1 MANSPAT
8 EKVIPYALLGMTAVT
23 GLVDAVSFLPLGH
36 VFTANMTGNIVF
48 LAFATAHVSG
58 LSIARSLTALL
69 AFLVG
74 AVLGGRVM
82 ARASADSQI
91 RLGAQAFL
99 LEVAF
104 LFAASFC
111 GIGYRADLLEHSFQP
126 FALIALTALA
136 MGTRNAAVRKLAIPD
151 LTTTVL
157 TLTITGIAADSSIA
171 NGNDPKLARRV
182 ESVVAM
188 FLGAALG
195 AVIIRYSISAALWL
209 GTAISALCS
218 AALFRALR
226 TVTPRVASQ
235 LGSST

>member
-1 MANSPAT
+1 MATT

-23 GLVDAVSFLPLGH
+23 GLGDAVSFLSLGR
-36 VFTANMTGNIVF
+36 VFTANMTGNIVL

-74 AVLGGRVM
+74 AILGGRVM
-82 ARASADSQI
+82 ARANADSQI
-91 RLGAQAFL
+91 RFAVQAFL

-111 GIGYRADLLEHSFQP
+111 SIGYRGDLLEHSFQP

-157 TLTITGIAADSSIA
+157 TLTITGIGADSSLA
-171 NGNDPKLARRV
+171 KGNNPGLARRL
-182 ESVVAM
+182 ESIAAM

-195 AVIIRYSISAALWL
+195 AVVIHYSISAALWL
-209 GTAISALCS
+209 ATAISAVCC
-218 AALFRALR
+218 AALFRSVR
-226 TVTPRVASQ
+226 TSDKV
-235 LGSST
+235 

>member
-1 MANSPAT
+1 MATT

-23 GLVDAVSFLPLGH
+23 GLVDAVSFLSLGR
-36 VFTANMTGNIVF
+36 VFTANMTGNIVL
-48 LAFATAHVSG
+48 LAFATAHVAG
-58 LSIARSLTALL
+58 LSVARSLTALL

-91 RLGAQAFL
+91 RFAAQAFL

-104 LFAASFC
+104 LFAASLC
-111 GIGYRADLLEHSFQP
+111 AIGYRRDLLEHSFQP

-157 TLTITGIAADSSIA
+157 TLTITGIGADSSLA
-171 NGNDPKLARRV
+171 KGNNPRLVRRV
-182 ESVVAM
+182 GSIAAM

-195 AVIIRYSISAALWL
+195 AVIIRHSISAALWL

-226 TVTPRVASQ
+226 TSD
-235 LGSST
+235 